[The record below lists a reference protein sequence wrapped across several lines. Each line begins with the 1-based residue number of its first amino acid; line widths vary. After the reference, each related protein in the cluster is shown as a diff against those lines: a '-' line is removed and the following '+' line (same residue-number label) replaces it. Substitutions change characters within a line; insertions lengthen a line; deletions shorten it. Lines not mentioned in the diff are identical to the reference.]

1 MNKTPEN
8 ENLNN
13 GIQNASTKVFS
24 FKGFAKSVAIWL
36 TFFFGILA
44 VGFLILCLPM
54 YSDYTVRTR
63 IGEGLVLA
71 GSAKNLVIDNAVN
84 NRPYDFGWVPIKPT
98 TNTASIEIDSATGV
112 ITIVGTKRADNI
124 VLLLTPMVNE
134 TPLSGQK
141 IEGRI
146 YWVCSEPTGKVPPRN
161 IPPECR

>member
-1 MNKTPEN
+1 MHND
-8 ENLNN
+8 
-13 GIQNASTKVFS
+13 QTKGFS

-71 GSAKNLVIDNAVN
+71 ASAKNLVVDNAVN
-84 NRPYDFGWVPIKPT
+84 GYPYDQGWSALIPT
-98 TNTASIEIDSATGV
+98 QNTARIEIDRATGV

-124 VLLLTPMVNE
+124 VLLLTPMVDE

-146 YWVCSEPTGKVPPRN
+146 YWVCSEPTRKVPPRN

>member
-13 GIQNASTKVFS
+13 GIQKDQNKDGRSKKIVKGIVKRLVIVFCI
-24 FKGFAKSVAIWL
+24 FVVGLI
-36 TFFFGILA
+36 IL
-44 VGFLILCLPM
+44 LPQ

-71 GSAKNLVIDNAVN
+71 SFAKNLVVDNAVN
-84 NRPYDFGWVPIKPT
+84 GYPYDQGWSAITPT
-98 TNTASIEIDSATGV
+98 NNIASIEIARATGV

-124 VLLLTPMVNE
+124 VLLLTPMVDE

-146 YWVCSEPTGKVPPRN
+146 YWVCSEPTGKAPPHD

>member
-13 GIQNASTKVFS
+13 GIQNASTKGFS
-24 FKGFAKSVAIWL
+24 FKGFAKGVVKGLI
-36 TFFFGILA
+36 FFFCIFI
-44 VGFLILCLPM
+44 VGYLFCAWIM

-63 IGEGLVLA
+63 ISEGLVLA
-71 GSAKNLVIDNAVN
+71 ASAKNLVVDNAVN
-84 NRPYDFGWVPIKPT
+84 GYPYDQGWSAITPT
-98 TNTASIEIDSATGV
+98 NNIASIEIARATGV

-124 VLLLTPMVNE
+124 VLLLTPMVDE

-146 YWVCSEPTGKVPPRN
+146 YWVCSEPTGKVPPHD